1 MGTIPRLCSTFPL
14 ILPHPLLLY
23 DFCRSRPAC
32 LPKCSTAD
40 TGNNRVLKLRV
51 QNDQQNNSPLEI
63 FDTFKAALDA
73 NDVNA
78 AIDCFS
84 DVAKETYSV
93 VLPQLQ
99 SKFSEMVG

>member
-1 MGTIPRLCSTFPL
+1 
-14 ILPHPLLLY
+14 
-23 DFCRSRPAC
+23 
-32 LPKCSTAD
+32 
-40 TGNNRVLKLRV
+40 LRV